1 MLRAAVLLSTVFLCA
16 NTAPAF
22 AYIDPGIG
30 SLFQQGMAALIASG
44 AVLFFSFRDR
54 LARLMF
60 WKRKDQSQNAGAAK
74 D

>member
-1 MLRAAVLLSTVFLCA
+1 MFRIGLGFSVVFFFA
-16 NTAPAF
+16 GMTPAL

-30 SLFQQGMAALIASG
+30 SLFQQGLAALVASG

-54 LARLMF
+54 LARMIG
-60 WKRKDQSQNAGAAK
+60 KRKGQPQNAGSAK

>member
-1 MLRAAVLLSTVFLCA
+1 MLRAALWFSVVFFCA
-16 NTAPAF
+16 GVTPAL

-30 SLFQQGMAALIASG
+30 SLFQQGLVALVASG

-54 LARLMF
+54 LARLF
-60 WKRKDQSQNAGAAK
+60 GKTKDQSENAGGPK